1 MIDKSII
8 RLIKS
13 PVYATL
19 VTYLF
24 NHMFLSLWENAG
36 LTGHVTS
43 VDARI
48 GFSMRAFFVAENSTA
63 NHMTKEGTDS
73 NEFHEK
79 GGHQNAAIRMRQV
92 QKDHVCKGYHR

>member
-1 MIDKSII
+1 M

-13 PVYATL
+13 PVCATL

-24 NHMFLSLWENAG
+24 NYMFLSLWESAG

-48 GFSMRAFFVAENSTA
+48 GFSMRAFFLQKTA
-63 NHMTKEGTDS
+63 
-73 NEFHEK
+73 
-79 GGHQNAAIRMRQV
+79 Q
-92 QKDHVCKGYHR
+92 

>member
-1 MIDKSII
+1 M

-13 PVYATL
+13 PVCATL

-24 NHMFLSLWENAG
+24 NYMFLSLWESAG

-48 GFSMRAFFVAENSTA
+48 GLSMRAFLLQ
-63 NHMTKEGTDS
+63 KQR
-73 NEFHEK
+73 NEPHDK
-79 GGHQNAAIRMRQV
+79 GGDRFQ
-92 QKDHVCKGYHR
+92 

>member
-1 MIDKSII
+1 M

-13 PVYATL
+13 PVCATL

-24 NHMFLSLWENAG
+24 NYMFLSLWESAG

-48 GFSMRAFFVAENSTA
+48 GFSMRAFFC
-63 NHMTKEGTDS
+63 KKQR
-73 NEFHEK
+73 NEPHDK
-79 GGHQNAAIRMRQV
+79 GGDRFQ
-92 QKDHVCKGYHR
+92 

>member
-1 MIDKSII
+1 M

-13 PVYATL
+13 PVCATL

-24 NHMFLSLWENAG
+24 NYMFLSLWESAG

-48 GFSMRAFFVAENSTA
+48 GFSMRAFFVAKNSA
-63 NHMTKEGTDS
+63 MNRMTKEETDS
-73 NEFHEK
+73 SEFHEK
-79 GGHQNAAIRMRQV
+79 GGHQNAAIRRRQV
-92 QKDHVCKGYHR
+92 QKDHVCKGHHRGKTPR

>member
-1 MIDKSII
+1 M

-13 PVYATL
+13 PVCATL

-24 NHMFLSLWENAG
+24 NYMFLSLWESAG

-48 GFSMRAFFVAENSTA
+48 GLSMRAFFVAKTA
-63 NHMTKEGTDS
+63 
-73 NEFHEK
+73 
-79 GGHQNAAIRMRQV
+79 Q
-92 QKDHVCKGYHR
+92 